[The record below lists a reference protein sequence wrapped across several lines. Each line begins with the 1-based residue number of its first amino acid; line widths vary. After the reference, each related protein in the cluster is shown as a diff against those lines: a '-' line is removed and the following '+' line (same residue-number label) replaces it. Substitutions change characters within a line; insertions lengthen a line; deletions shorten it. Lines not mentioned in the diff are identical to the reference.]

1 MPDHTLAFIAR
12 GLRGSPALSSG
23 LDISISIDLLD
34 TSSSDAFSAVLVS
47 STFTSDSCIDDLAIR
62 DRNIARC
69 LLKIKSTDVR
79 KGSIQH
85 LLTVLERPHGALR
98 LDAKLLLALMFKRF
112 FLG

>member
-1 MPDHTLAFIAR
+1 MPDHSLAFVAC

-47 STFTSDSCIDDLAIR
+47 STFTSDSCVDDLAIR
-62 DRNIARC
+62 NRNIARC
-69 LLKIKSTDVR
+69 LLEIQGTDVR
-79 KGSIQH
+79 EGSVQH
-85 LLTVLERPHGALR
+85 LLTILERPHGALR
-98 LDAKLLLALMFKRF
+98 LDAKLLLTLMLQRL